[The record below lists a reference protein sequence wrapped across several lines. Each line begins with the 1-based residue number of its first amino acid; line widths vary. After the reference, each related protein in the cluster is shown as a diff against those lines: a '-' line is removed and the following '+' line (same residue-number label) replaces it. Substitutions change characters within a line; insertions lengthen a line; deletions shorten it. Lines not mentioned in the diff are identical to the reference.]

1 MGMREVFVLC
11 TRGYM
16 SEEPQRKKKYPA
28 PRLRFIGTRPL
39 LADLAVAAGTP

>member
-1 MGMREVFVLC
+1 MGVREVFVLY

-16 SEEPQRKKKYPA
+16 SEKPQRKKYPA